1 MSGEQVED
9 LLVVEL
15 NERDSDERLNGIPDP
30 QVVEDVV
37 ESSRDDPE
45 FAVLQTNKER
55 KTSIKEGSAEVVLA
69 LLPQQLWVRF
79 SAFPKQKF
87 ILMLKR

>member
-1 MSGEQVED
+1 MIFATHKERKTDLQRPALPESGLVVVAGEQVED

-15 NERDSDERLNGIPDP
+15 NERDSDEGLNGIPDP

-45 FAVLQTNKER
+45 FAVL
-55 KTSIKEGSAEVVLA
+55 
-69 LLPQQLWVRF
+69 
-79 SAFPKQKF
+79 
-87 ILMLKR
+87 

>member
-1 MSGEQVED
+1 MIFVIHNARKTDLQRPELPESGLVVVAGEQVED

-55 KTSIKEGSAEVVLA
+55 KA
-69 LLPQQLWVRF
+69 
-79 SAFPKQKF
+79 
-87 ILMLKR
+87 

>member
-1 MSGEQVED
+1 MAGEQVED

-45 FAVLQTNKER
+45 FAVL
-55 KTSIKEGSAEVVLA
+55 
-69 LLPQQLWVRF
+69 
-79 SAFPKQKF
+79 
-87 ILMLKR
+87 